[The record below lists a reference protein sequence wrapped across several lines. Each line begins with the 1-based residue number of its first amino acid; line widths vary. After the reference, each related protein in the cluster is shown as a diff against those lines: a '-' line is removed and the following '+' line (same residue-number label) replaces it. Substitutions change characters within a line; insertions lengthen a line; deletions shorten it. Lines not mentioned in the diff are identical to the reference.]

1 MNTWPWVG
9 ICSFVAP
16 KVIRKR
22 MTNRWRALAKSLPD
36 PDEQSDEYRRY
47 ADLALRHILDA
58 VLVTDLDNNIVWV
71 NSGFERMFGHRLDN
85 IRGQPAR
92 GLLDGPETDPAACD
106 KVLRTIEGRETL
118 TVDILHYTATGEQVW
133 VDKTLTPI
141 FDEAG
146 THTHHMSINRD
157 ITERRR
163 MEEKT
168 REVMANEEQR
178 QQERKL
184 LSQVSEWLY
193 SAKSLEELLMVV
205 QKSMHTLMPESE
217 GQLYIY
223 SNSRDTLD
231 LKTAWGDG
239 APHAHIDAEDC
250 WALRRGR
257 AYAYGTRAIEFS
269 CAHTENVDTPYFC
282 LPIIAHGETIGLMHV
297 AFSAY
302 DRAIMSREMVET
314 FLHQRWDLSLLCAE
328 QISLAVANV
337 QLRQELMDQS
347 VRDPLTSLWNRRWFL
362 DAAHKEINRAE
373 RQGSPLSLIS
383 LDVDHFKKFNDHHG
397 HDAGDIVLREVGALM
412 REVFTPPLAPCR
424 LGGEEFVVLCPGLGH
439 DAAMAF
445 ADRFR
450 IALSELDL
458 AYGEGKLPPI
468 TASAGVTS
476 FPDCG
481 AHVEDMLKHA
491 DLALYKA
498 KDRGRNCVVSALTE
512 QGQIAAQ

>member
-1 MNTWPWVG
+1 MMDDESVP
-9 ICSFVAP
+9 SP
-16 KVIRKR
+16 
-22 MTNRWRALAKSLPD
+22 LAESLAERD
-36 PDEQSDEYRRY
+36 DLSDEYRRY
-47 ADLALRHILDA
+47 ADLTLRHILDA

-71 NSGFERMFGHRLDN
+71 NTGFERMFGHRLDN
-85 IRGQPAR
+85 IRGAPAR
-92 GLLDGPETDPAACD
+92 GLLDGPETDAVARD
-106 KVLRTIEGRETL
+106 RVLRATQGRETL
-118 TVDILHYTATGEQVW
+118 TVDILHYTATGDTVW

-141 FDEAG
+141 FDENG
-146 THTHHMSINRD
+146 IHTHHMSINRD
-157 ITERRR
+157 ITERRL

-168 REVMANEEQR
+168 CEVMANEEQR
-178 QQERKL
+178 RHERKL

-193 SAKSLEELLMVV
+193 SAKSLTELLMVV

-239 APHAHIDAEDC
+239 TPHEHVDAEDC

-257 AYAYGTRAIEFS
+257 AYSYGTRAIEFP
-269 CAHTENVDTPYFC
+269 CAHTENADTPYFC

-337 QLRQELMDQS
+337 QLRHELLDQS

-362 DAAHKEINRAE
+362 DAAHREINRAE
-373 RQGSPLSLIS
+373 RQGSALSLIS
-383 LDVDHFKKFNDHHG
+383 IDVDHFKKFNDHHG

-412 REVFTPPLAPCR
+412 REVFPPPLAPCR
-424 LGGEEFVVLCPGLGH
+424 LGGEEFVVLCPGLTHG
-439 DAAMAF
+439 AAMDI

-450 IALSELDL
+450 IALSALDL
-458 AYGEGKLPPI
+458 TYGDGKLPPI

-476 FPDCG
+476 APDCG

-498 KDRGRNCVVSALTE
+498 KDRGRDCVVSAFSE
-512 QGQIAAQ
+512 KGQIAAQ

>member
-1 MNTWPWVG
+1 MNLCPAVG
-9 ICSFVAP
+9 IWSFPAP
-16 KVIRKR
+16 KVVHAVQDDSGAPLV
-22 MTNRWRALAKSLPD
+22 NSHPEPD
-36 PDEQSDEYRRY
+36 DRSDEYRRY
-47 ADLALRHILDA
+47 ADLTLRHILDA

-71 NSGFERMFGHRLDN
+71 NSGFERMFGHRLDT
-85 IRGQPAR
+85 IRGLPAR
-92 GLLDGPETDPAACD
+92 GLLDGPETNPEAREQ
-106 KVLRTIEGRETL
+106 VLRAIQGRETL
-118 TVDILHYTATGEQVW
+118 TVDILHYTASGDPVW

-168 REVMANEEQR
+168 REVLANEEQR
-178 QQERKL
+178 QHERKL

-231 LKTAWGDG
+231 LKTAWGDCS
-239 APHAHIDAEDC
+239 PHEHIDAEDC

-257 AYAYGTRAIEFS
+257 AYAYGTRAIEFP
-269 CAHTENVDTPYFC
+269 CAHTENADTPYFC

-302 DRAIMSREMVET
+302 DSAIMSREMVET
-314 FLHQRWDLSLLCAE
+314 FLQQRWDLSLLCAE

-337 QLRQELMDQS
+337 QLRQELLDQS

-362 DAAHKEINRAE
+362 EAAHKEIIRAE

-412 REVFTPPLAPCR
+412 RDVFPPPLAPCR

-439 DAAMAF
+439 DAAMAL

-450 IALSELDL
+450 VTLSELDL
-458 AYGEGKLPPI
+458 AYGEGKLPRI

-491 DLALYKA
+491 DRALYLA
-498 KDRGRNCVVSALTE
+498 KDRGRNCVVSAVADS
-512 QGQIAAQ
+512 GQIAAQ